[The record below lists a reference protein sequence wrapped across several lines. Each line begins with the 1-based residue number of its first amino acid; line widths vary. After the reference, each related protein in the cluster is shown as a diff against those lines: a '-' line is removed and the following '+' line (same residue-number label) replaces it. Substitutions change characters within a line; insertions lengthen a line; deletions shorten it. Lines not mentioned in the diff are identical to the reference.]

1 LQRQQAQIAEPVEV
15 AFFVNLFAFAAMA
28 LASPWLATLP
38 GSEFA
43 LPIFFAAALTFVSM
57 LLLSWSYGRAEAQLL
72 VPVEYTAFIWAAI
85 IGWVFFSE
93 PLTLETLIGTGMIVA
108 GCLISARQQPVHIET
123 TAV

>member
-1 LQRQQAQIAEPVEV
+1 MVV
-15 AFFVNLFAFAAMA
+15 FA
-28 LASPWLATLP
+28 PWLAEMP
-38 GSEFA
+38 GSEQA
-43 LPIFFAAALTFVSM
+43 VPIFFAAALAFVSM

-85 IGWVFFSE
+85 IGWVFFGE
-93 PLTLETLIGTGMIVA
+93 PLTPETLIGTGLIVA